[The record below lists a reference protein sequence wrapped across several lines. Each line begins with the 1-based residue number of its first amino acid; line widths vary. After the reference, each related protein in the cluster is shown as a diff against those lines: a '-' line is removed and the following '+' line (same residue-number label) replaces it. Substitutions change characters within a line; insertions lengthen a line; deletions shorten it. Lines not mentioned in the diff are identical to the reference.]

1 MPLRVY
7 LQGLTSMDGGE
18 LADSIMNFTE
28 EQPSNPKAFRYA
40 KIWLPATVHPW
51 LPATVHPR
59 LPATVHPWLPAASDE
74 PWAAVSGR
82 NQPQLCCPAM
92 LCAPTSSKHAF
103 ASGG

>member
-40 KIWLPATVHPW
+40 KIWLPAAPLSCKGCT
-51 LPATVHPR
+51 A
-59 LPATVHPWLPAASDE
+59 
-74 PWAAVSGR
+74 
-82 NQPQLCCPAM
+82 CCQ
-92 LCAPTSSKHAF
+92 
-103 ASGG
+103 